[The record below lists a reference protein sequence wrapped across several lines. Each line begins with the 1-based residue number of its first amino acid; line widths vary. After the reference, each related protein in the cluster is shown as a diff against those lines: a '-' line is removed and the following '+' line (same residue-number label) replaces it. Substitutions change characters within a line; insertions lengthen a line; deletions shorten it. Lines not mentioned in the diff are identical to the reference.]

1 LAQRLLGWDAA
12 QFFTAASDP
21 APARFATEYD
31 QLVARRAGREPIA
44 YITGRQE
51 FWDLTFEVSPAV
63 LIPRPETELIVEA
76 ALELF
81 PDADAPL
88 SIADVCTGSGCLA
101 VALALERPRATLVA
115 TDVSAEALD
124 VARRNGTRL
133 GVSDRVRFLLTDLF
147 RDVEGSFDLIVAN
160 PPYVRQGDRVSL
172 QPEVRDHEP
181 AVAIFAQDDGLSII
195 RGLIEQSAA
204 HLKAEGVL
212 MFEFGFGQDVEVE
225 QFIADAPEL
234 TLIGLKR
241 DLQGIARTAV
251 AAKNT

>member
-1 LAQRLLGWDAA
+1 M
-12 QFFTAASDP
+12 
-21 APARFATEYD
+21 
-31 QLVARRAGREPIA
+31 
-44 YITGRQE
+44 
-51 FWDLTFEVSPAV
+51 
-63 LIPRPETELIVEA
+63 
-76 ALELF
+76 
-81 PDADAPL
+81 
-88 SIADVCTGSGCLA
+88 
-101 VALALERPRATLVA
+101 ALALERPRATLVA

-160 PPYVRQGDRVSL
+160 PPYVRQRDRVSL

-204 HLKAEGVL
+204 HLNAEGVL

-225 QFIADAPEL
+225 QLIADAPEL

-251 AAKNT
+251 AKKHVNS